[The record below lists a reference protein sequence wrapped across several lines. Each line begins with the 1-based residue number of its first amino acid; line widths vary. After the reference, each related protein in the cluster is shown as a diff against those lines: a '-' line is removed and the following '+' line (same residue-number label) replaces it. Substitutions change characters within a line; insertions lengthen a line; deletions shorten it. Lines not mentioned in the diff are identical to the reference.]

1 MIRLKKWFK
10 LISLKNKLSLV
21 LLLNSTIA
29 FSQFNSI
36 VKQENPL
43 PVNLVKRLPVELKP
57 QHLPEETAVK
67 DEEVE
72 DLKKAPKLI
81 SSKITENAEALIF
94 SKLGAHLPIDRITL
108 RSSFGYRIHPITK
121 KQAFHTGI
129 DLSARSANIY
139 AVLHGSVSQ
148 TGYNSIIGN
157 FVKLEHGNYTTVYG
171 HLSEV
176 FVRQGEL
183 VKSGE
188 VIGISGSTGRATG
201 EHLHFTVKYKG
212 YLIHPLIFL
221 NAILRE
227 TPTDLYTTLVN

>member
-10 LISLKNKLSLV
+10 FISLKITLSLV
-21 LLLNSTIA
+21 LLLNFTIT

-36 VKQENPL
+36 VKQANPL
-43 PVNLVKRLPVELKP
+43 PVNLVKRLQVESKP
-57 QHLPEETAVK
+57 QHLPEETAAK
-67 DEEVE
+67 EEELE
-72 DLKKAPKLI
+72 DLKRAPKLI

-94 SKLGAHLPIDRITL
+94 SKLGAHLPIDQLLL

-148 TGYNSIIGN
+148 TGHNSIIGN
-157 FVKLEHGNYTTVYG
+157 FVKLEHNNYTTVYG

-227 TPTDLYTTLVN
+227 TTTDLHTTLLN